1 MKTKVMIALAFVVPL
16 SLGAASAAAPGPGA
30 QVTAERRPAYVAPH
44 NAVVIVLDT
53 SISFQ
58 IPLRAPGLE
67 GKVLSAEALK
77 LVQRYVQEGAEQR
90 RRRSDGQDIYHIVA
104 ADAASQAIWSG
115 TREQLSELTPDAV
128 ARKLV
133 VRRQFANCT
142 DIEAALNE
150 AGRLLR
156 RHADATE
163 KFVLVFSDLLHEPPR
178 QSWSQCAPP
187 TGESPAGIDWDAL
200 RDARLGFYFVSKKF
214 EYRPDLKWRR
224 ELERRGL
231 RAEVLDEAQSL
242 TERLVLSPPPAATY
256 RPTRTQVEAAA
267 RNLGTVKNLA
277 MQAAMWG
284 GGLVGLAVMGLLA
297 YIHYARRR
305 RR

>member
-1 MKTKVMIALAFVVPL
+1 MKTKVMIALGFIVLFALGGP
-16 SLGAASAAAPGPGA
+16 SLAAAASGA
-30 QVTAERRPAYVAPH
+30 QAAAERRPAYVAPY

-58 IPLRAPGLE
+58 IPSRAPGLE
-67 GKVLSAEALK
+67 GKVLSAEALR

-115 TREQLSELTPDAV
+115 TRELLSELTPDTV

-163 KFVLVFSDLLHEPPR
+163 KFLLVFSDLLAEPPR
-178 QSWSQCAPP
+178 KSWSDCAPP
-187 TGESPAGIDWDAL
+187 SGDPPAGIDWDAF
-200 RDARLGFYFVSKKF
+200 RDARIGLYFVSKKF
-214 EYRPDLKWRR
+214 EHRPDLKWRR
-224 ELERRGL
+224 EIEKRGL
-231 RAEVLDEAQSL
+231 RAELLDEAQSL
-242 TERLVLSPPPAATY
+242 TDRLVLSPPPAATY
-256 RPTRTQVEAAA
+256 RPTRTQVETAA
-267 RNLGTVKNLA
+267 RNLVTVKNLA
-277 MQAAMWG
+277 TQAAMWG
-284 GGLVGLAVMGLLA
+284 GGLIGLAVMGLLA
-297 YIHYARRR
+297 YVQYARRR

>member
-1 MKTKVMIALAFVVPL
+1 MKTKVIVALGFIIPL
-16 SLGAASAAAPGPGA
+16 CVGQPSLAASGDGAAVA
-30 QVTAERRPAYVAPH
+30 AERRPTYVAPY

-58 IPLRAPGLE
+58 IPSRAPGLE

-104 ADAASQAIWSG
+104 ADAASQEIWSG
-115 TREQLSELTPDAV
+115 TREQLSELTPDTV

-156 RHADATE
+156 RHPDATE
-163 KFVLVFSDLLHEPPR
+163 KFLLVFSDMLAEPPR
-178 QSWSQCAPP
+178 KTWTDCAPP
-187 TGESPAGIDWDAL
+187 SGDPPAGIDWDAF
-200 RDARLGFYFVSKKF
+200 RDARIGLYFVSKKF

-224 ELERRGL
+224 EMERRGL

-242 TERLVLSPPPAATY
+242 TDRLVLSPPPAATY
-256 RPTRTQVEAAA
+256 RPTRTQVQAAA
-267 RNLGTVKNLA
+267 RNLDTVKNLA
-277 MQAAMWG
+277 AQAAMWG
-284 GGLVGLAVMGLLA
+284 GGLIGLAVMCLLA
-297 YIHYARRR
+297 YAQYARRR